1 MERTFEVVGS
11 GDMVAIAANFAYG
24 REQLVPSMFE
34 ALTHRCGV
42 GAHQAPAFHHYL
54 HRHIELDGGHHG
66 DMADRLVDHFVAGDA
81 GRERA
86 SVRAASRAIAA
97 REAFWDGVLVAMRAD
112 ALCAVGKAG

>member
-1 MERTFEVVGS
+1 
-11 GDMVAIAANFAYG
+11 
-24 REQLVPSMFE
+24 
-34 ALTHRCGV
+34 
-42 GAHQAPAFHHYL
+42 
-54 HRHIELDGGHHG
+54 
-66 DMADRLVDHFVAGDA
+66 MADRLVDHFVAGDA